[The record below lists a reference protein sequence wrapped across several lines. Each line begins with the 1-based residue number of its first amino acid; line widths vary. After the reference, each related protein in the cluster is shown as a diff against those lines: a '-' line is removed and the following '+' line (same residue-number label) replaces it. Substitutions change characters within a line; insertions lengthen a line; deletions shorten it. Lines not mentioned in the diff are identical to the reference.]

1 MRIRSRLVF
10 VAVAALA
17 FTAPDVVAPMNV
29 SAHAGNNATTLIHAC
44 VDNASD
50 VVRIVGV
57 HEQCS
62 ANETPTHWVNL
73 NRFKQLETALETLQI
88 VVDARQDEVNG
99 IENTVAGLQG
109 TIAGLQ
115 ASNASLQATVSS
127 LQAAIAGLQGTLEGG
142 LATLQALLT
151 YIKVQ
156 DGALNGVSGPHVI
169 IEGANLHVRSGS
181 GQTEDATNLGNVFIG
196 YNEPR
201 LTAGAPD
208 VTLRDGSHNLVVGP
222 EHRYSASGGFVAG
235 VKNTVSGDSASVSGG
250 QGNVASGVAASV
262 SGGSNNKGT
271 GQNSSVSGG
280 LNRNSQG
287 LNDWR
292 AGTLFENQ

>member
-10 VAVAALA
+10 VAVAVLTL
-17 FTAPDVVAPMNV
+17 TAPDFIAPMNV

-44 VDNASD
+44 VDNTSD
-50 VVRIVGV
+50 LVRIVGV

-62 ANETPTHWVNL
+62 ATETATHWVNL
-73 NRFKQLETALETLQI
+73 NRFKQLETSIETLE
-88 VVDARQDEVNG
+88 ARQDGHEG
-99 IENTVAGLQG
+99 IVAGLQSTIAALQASNAALQAAVAGLQG
-109 TIAGLQ
+109 T
-115 ASNASLQATVSS
+115 V
-127 LQAAIAGLQGTLEGG
+127 EGG

-151 YIKVQ
+151 YVKVQ

-181 GQTEDATNLGNVFIG
+181 GQTEDATNLGNLFIG

-201 LTAGAPD
+201 VTNGVPDLTI
-208 VTLRDGSHNLVVGP
+208 RDGSHNLVVGP

-235 VKNTVSGDSASVSGG
+235 AKNTVSGDSASVLGG
-250 QGNVASGVAASV
+250 QGNVASGLAASV
-262 SGGSNNKGT
+262 SGGTNNKGT
-271 GQNSSVSGG
+271 GQASNVSGG
-280 LNRNSQG
+280 LNRNAQG
-287 LNDWR
+287 LNDWK

>member
-1 MRIRSRLVF
+1 MRIRSRLMF
-10 VAVAALA
+10 VAVAALVL
-17 FTAPDVVAPMNV
+17 TAPDIVAPMNV

-44 VDNASD
+44 VDNTSD
-50 VVRIVGV
+50 LVRIVGV

-62 ANETPTHWVNL
+62 ATETANHWVNL

-88 VVDARQDEVNG
+88 VVDARQDEVNAL
-99 IENTVAGLQG
+99 ENAVTGLQG

-115 ASNASLQATVSS
+115 ASNAALQEAVS
-127 LQAAIAGLQGTLEGG
+127 GLQGTLEGG

-151 YIKVQ
+151 YVKVQ
-156 DGALNGVSGPHVI
+156 DGVLNGVGGPHVI

-181 GQTEDATNLGNVFIG
+181 GQTEDATNLGNLFIG

-208 VTLRDGSHNLVVGP
+208 VTLRGGSHNLVVGP

-262 SGGSNNKGT
+262 SGGSNNRGT

-292 AGTLFENQ
+292 AGTLFETQ

>member
-10 VAVAALA
+10 VAVAALVL
-17 FTAPDVVAPMNV
+17 TVPDIVAPMNV

-44 VDNASD
+44 VDNTSD
-50 VVRIVGV
+50 LVRIVGV

-62 ANETPTHWVNL
+62 TTETATHWVNL

-88 VVDARQDEVNG
+88 VVDARQDEVNAL
-99 IENTVAGLQG
+99 ENAVTGLQG

-115 ASNASLQATVSS
+115 ASNAALQEAVS
-127 LQAAIAGLQGTLEGG
+127 GLQGTLEGG

-151 YIKVQ
+151 YVKVQ

-181 GQTEDATNLGNVFIG
+181 GQTEDGTNLGNLFIG

-262 SGGSNNKGT
+262 SGGSNNRGT

-280 LNRNSQG
+280 LSRNSQG

-292 AGTLFENQ
+292 AGTLFETQ